1 MAEFRKILIANRGEI
16 AIRVMRAANEMG
28 KSTVAVFAK
37 EDKLS
42 LHRFKADEAYE
53 IGEALGPVASYLN
66 INEIISVAIRA
77 GADAIHPGYGLLSE
91 KPEFAKACN
100 KAGISFIGPTAEIM
114 EKLGNKANARKI
126 AEKAGVPVI
135 PASGILPDN
144 PKDLIKIAKKL
155 GFPLMLKASWGGGG
169 RGMRLINNIEEVEKN
184 ILEGKR
190 EAENAFGNSEAFL
203 ERYIKNARH
212 VEVQIL
218 GDKKGNI
225 YHLWERDCSI
235 QRRNQKVIERAP
247 APYLK
252 DNQRQVVCE
261 MATKICKHV
270 GYECAGTVE
279 FLMDIDTEEFFFIEV
294 NPRIQVEH
302 TITEEVTG
310 IDIVRAQIMLS
321 EGANLNEAIGKKNQ
335 SDIVCNGHAIQC
347 RITTEDPL
355 NNFIPDYG
363 RITAYRGATGMGIR
377 LDGGTAYSGAIITR
391 FYDSLLEK
399 VTAWAPTPKDAI
411 SRMDRA
417 LREFRIRGVSTNI
430 SFVENLL
437 KHKKFKE
444 NRYSTKF
451 IDETPELF
459 EFSERQDR
467 ATKLLNYIATVTI
480 QGHPE
485 IKNHKKVKTSSFEF
499 RNKIKNKEEISA
511 VNLKN
516 ILNSSGALAVSNW
529 ILNQK
534 QLLLTDTTMRDG
546 HQSLL
551 ATRMRSIDMLKV
563 ADRYNN
569 NLAELFSVEC
579 WGGATFDVAYR
590 FLKECPWQRLRD
602 LRNKMPNTLLQMLLR
617 GSNGVGYTNYPDN
630 YVKYFVNL
638 AAETGIDVFRVF
650 DSLNWVENMKLSM
663 ESVLDTGKI
672 LEASICYTGDILDP
686 TKTKYSLKYYVK
698 MAKELKSFGTHI
710 LGLKDMAG
718 LLKPAAAKILIKTL
732 KEETGLPIHLHTHDT
747 SGAGIATLLAANE
760 AGVDIV
766 DCAMDSFSGG
776 TSQPCLGSL
785 VESLKNTERVS
796 SLNIEEVR
804 DISNYWQTVRK
815 QYIAFDE
822 GVTFPASEVYLHEM
836 PGGQFTNLLA
846 QAKSLGLETKWP
858 EIAKTYSDVNQIFGD
873 IVKVTPSS
881 KVVGDMA
888 LMMVAQGI
896 SKEQVEDPNTEIIFP
911 ESVIDMLKGNL
922 GQPPGGFPINLIKK
936 AIGNDSYIKERPGSK
951 IRQHSLLNIR
961 KKASLDLSINDI
973 DDEDFC
979 SYLMYP
985 KVFQDYLTHH
995 SKYGPVRCL
1004 PTNVFF
1010 YGMENSQEISVEIDP
1025 GKILEIRLQA
1035 VSEVNDEGDRKVFFE
1050 LNGQPRIIR
1059 IPDHNSSTTKLKQK
1073 PKAETNNP
1081 KHLAAPMPGAI
1092 ASIAVKEGDL
1102 VKKGD
1107 VLLTIEA
1114 MKMETVLNA
1123 EKNFCIKKIYTT
1135 IGSQIDAKDLLIE
1148 FD

>member
-1 MAEFRKILIANRGEI
+1 MAEFHKILIANRGEI

-53 IGEALGPVASYLN
+53 IGEGLGPVASYLN
-66 INEIISVAIRA
+66 INEIISVAIKA

-91 KPEFAKACN
+91 KPEFARACN
-100 KAGISFIGPTAEIM
+100 KAGVSFIGPTAEIM
-114 EKLGNKANARKI
+114 ENLGNKANARKI

-135 PASGILPDN
+135 PASNILPDD
-144 PKDLIKIAKKL
+144 PKDLIKIAKTL
-155 GFPLMLKASWGGGG
+155 EFPLMLKASWGGGG
-169 RGMRLINNIEEVEKN
+169 RGMRLINSIEDVEKN

-190 EAENAFGNSEAFL
+190 EAENAFGNSESFL

-218 GDKKGNI
+218 GDKRGNI

-247 APYLK
+247 APYLNNK
-252 DNQRQVVCE
+252 QRQVVCE
-261 MATKICKHV
+261 MATTICKQV

-279 FLMDIDTEEFFFIEV
+279 FLMDMDSNKFFFIEV

-399 VTAWAPTPKDAI
+399 VTAWAPTPEDAI

-437 KHKKFKE
+437 KHKKFRE
-444 NRYSTKF
+444 NKYTTKF

-459 EFSERQDR
+459 HFSERQDR
-467 ATKLLNYIATVTI
+467 ATKLLNYIATITI

-485 IKNHKKVKTSSFEF
+485 IKNQKKIKTSSFEF
-499 RNKIKNKEEISA
+499 RNKRKNKEERSVA
-511 VNLKN
+511 NLKS
-516 ILNSSGALAVSNW
+516 ILNSKGAIAVSNW
-529 ILNQK
+529 VLNQK

-563 ADRYNN
+563 ADRYNA

-590 FLKECPWQRLRD
+590 FLQECPWQRLRD
-602 LRNKMPNTLLQMLLR
+602 LRKKMPDTLLQMLLR

-638 AAETGIDVFRVF
+638 ASKTGIDVFRVF

-663 ESVLDTGKI
+663 DSVLDTGKI

-686 TKTKYSLKYYVK
+686 TRTKYSLKYYVK
-698 MAKELKSFGTHI
+698 MAKELQSFGTHI

-785 VESLKNTERVS
+785 IESLKNTERATS
-796 SLNIEEVR
+796 INIEEVR
-804 DISNYWQTVRK
+804 DISNYWQSVRK
-815 QYIAFDE
+815 QYKAFDE
-822 GVTFPASEVYLHEM
+822 GVSFPASEVYLHEM

-846 QAKSLGLETKWP
+846 QAKSIGLDNKWP
-858 EIAKTYSDVNQIFGD
+858 EIAKTYSEVNQLFGD

-896 SKEQVEDPNTEIIFP
+896 SKEQVEDPSKEIIFP

-922 GQPPGGFPINLIKK
+922 GQPPGGFPMNLIQK
-936 AIGNDSYIKERPGSK
+936 AIGTDSFIKERPGSK
-951 IRQHSLLNIR
+951 IRQQSLSNIR
-961 KKASLDLSINDI
+961 KKANSDLSVDDL

-995 SKYGPVRCL
+995 SSYGPVRCL
-1004 PTNVFF
+1004 PTSVFF
-1010 YGMENSQEISVEIDP
+1010 YGMENSQEISVEIDS

-1035 VSEVNDEGDRKVFFE
+1035 VSEVNDEGDRKIFFE
-1050 LNGQPRIIR
+1050 LNGQPRVIR
-1059 IPDHNSSTTKLKQK
+1059 IPDYNTSNKKLTQK
-1073 PKAETNNP
+1073 PKADTNNP

-1092 ASIAVKEGDL
+1092 SSIAVKEGDL

-1107 VLLTIEA
+1107 VLLMIEA

-1123 EKNFCIKKIYTT
+1123 ENDCSIKKIHIS
-1135 IGSQIDAKDLLIE
+1135 IGSQIDAKDLLLE